1 MDLWTAAVLVLVFV
15 LPVIG
20 AFMMTLSTEWR
31 FRNNVL
37 TRKLLNVPAYV
48 YAYGLLV
55 ITATAWVIG

>member
-31 FRNNVL
+31 FRNNL
-37 TRKLLNVPAYV
+37 LARRLLNVPAYI

-55 ITATAWVIG
+55 MGAAALALG